1 MRQWTVDAFAS
12 RPFAGA
18 PACVV
23 EPLDAWPA
31 EDWMRSLAAE
41 NNQSQT
47 AFLLRTEAADRFGL
61 RWFTPRIELPLC
73 GAATLAAAHVLAEE
87 LGAQSPSLTF
97 ETLSGPLGVTIGGGR
112 YAMDLPAHGP
122 RRIAE
127 PAGLAEAIGA
137 APVETW
143 LGPYLVALLAD
154 EETVR
159 SLRPDLAMLEPIC
172 AAATGGRGDLA
183 VAALA
188 DPGSG
193 FDVVSR
199 FFAPSAGI
207 AEDPVTGSAHCI
219 LCPLFAAK
227 LDRPTIRFHQAY
239 PGRGGDIDSALDGER
254 VRLAGRAVT
263 MIESRIRGPGA
274 GALRH

>member
-1 MRQWTVDAFAS
+1 
-12 RPFAGA
+12 
-18 PACVV
+18 
-23 EPLDAWPA
+23 
-31 EDWMRSLAAE
+31 MRSLAAE

-47 AFLLRTEAADRFGL
+47 AFLLRTDEADRFGL

-87 LGAQSPSLTF
+87 LGSSAPSLTF
-97 ETLSGPLGVTIGGGR
+97 ETLSGPLGVATSGGR
-112 YAMDLPAHGP
+112 YDMDLPAHRP

-127 PAGLAEAIGA
+127 PVGLAEAIGA
-137 APVETW
+137 IPVETW

-154 EETVR
+154 EDTVR
-159 SLRPDLAMLEPIC
+159 SLRPNLAMLEPIC
-172 AAATGGRGDLA
+172 AGATGGRGDLA

-188 DPGSG
+188 DPHSG

-219 LCPLFAAK
+219 LCPLFAEK
-227 LDRPTIRFHQAY
+227 LDRPAIRFHQAY
-239 PGRGGDIDSALDGER
+239 PGRGGDIDSTLDGDR
-254 VRLAGRAVT
+254 VRLTGKAVT
-263 MIESRIRGPGA
+263 MIESRIRGPEA
-274 GALRH
+274 RASQH